1 MRLGFLNKYNV
12 MSYNFQYSWVQQ
24 YNILIK
30 RLIKELVGGQKIK
43 SDENHQ
49 LVTQD

>member
-1 MRLGFLNKYNV
+1 